1 MYIHKCF
8 VKKKTHRKCL
18 LIDSSVSSVTPPYTT
33 LGLHSAHEV
42 IISLL
47 AVLASAL
54 LFFLP
59 WSGFYLA
66 AQVS

>member
-8 VKKKTHRKCL
+8 VKEKTHRKCL
-18 LIDSSVSSVTPPYTT
+18 LIDSSVSSMSPPYAT
-33 LGLHSAHEV
+33 LGLRSAHEV

-54 LFFLP
+54 LLFLP
-59 WSGFYLA
+59 WSGFHLA